1 MSIQG
6 KEEGSEVPDVRVS
19 VYKER
24 RQTALTLHG
33 ENIRA
38 DSNGNF
44 FLLNYR
50 LTRCSR
56 YLKLGLILLDRKT
69 HGES

>member
-38 DSNGNF
+38 DSTMETSC
-44 FLLNYR
+44 LII
-50 LTRCSR
+50 
-56 YLKLGLILLDRKT
+56 GLRDVLAT
-69 HGES
+69 